1 MSQSILLVDD
11 EPILLKCVRRLL
23 RPIEKKGVV
32 VWSSTSAEE
41 AIDIISKHPIDVV
54 VTDENMIGMS
64 GTELL
69 AWISEHSP
77 ETRRII
83 LTGDISLS
91 IALRAINH
99 AGVDAYLT
107 KPFNNAELL
116 DAVLGALHT
125 KDRESRIH
133 AIRESIIQE
142 ISGKVEDQI
151 SENKIT
157 TQS

>member
-1 MSQSILLVDD
+1 MNQSILLVDD

-23 RPIEKKGVV
+23 SPIENKGVV

-41 AIDIISKHPIDVV
+41 AIEIISKHPIDVV
-54 VTDENMIGMS
+54 VTDQNMNGMS

-69 AWISEHSP
+69 IWISEHSP
-77 ETRRII
+77 ETRKIV

-99 AGVDAYLT
+99 VGVDAYLA

-116 DAVLGALHT
+116 DAVLGALQT
-125 KDRESRIH
+125 RDPNSRIH
-133 AIRESIIQE
+133 EIIKESERSSAQDDKT
-142 ISGKVEDQI
+142 S
-151 SENKIT
+151 S
-157 TQS
+157 

>member
-23 RPIEKKGVV
+23 RPLEKKGVT
-32 VWSSTSAEE
+32 VWTINSAED
-41 AIDIISKHPIDVV
+41 AIELLKKHHIDVV

-77 ETRRII
+77 ETKRIV
-83 LTGDISLS
+83 LTGDISVS
-91 IALRAINH
+91 IAMRAINH

-116 DAVLGALHT
+116 DAVLAALHS
-125 KDRESRIH
+125 KDRESRVQ
-133 AIRESIIQE
+133 AIRESIIKDL
-142 ISGKVEDQI
+142 SDKVEEQI
-151 SENKIT
+151 VHEST
-157 TQS
+157 PS